1 MNNYDLYH
9 SSWTPPYCPSP
20 KCKHHGGLREGWKFK
35 RMGSFFR
42 KAEPHRIRR
51 FQCLVCGVTFSSQTF
66 SATYW
71 LKRPDILPKLM
82 TKTVGCMCNRQIAD
96 DLKVSPPTIDRQL
109 NRLGRHCLLFHA
121 MMTKDMAPPREV
133 VIDGFESFELSQYH
147 PFHLH
152 LAADKATSFF
162 LWFTDSELRRK
173 GQMTAR
179 QKEVRAQK
187 EMIFGRPDPQAVRKD
202 MGELLEVV
210 ASRAGEIIIYSD
222 AHKSYPLAMRGLT
235 CRIRHVVT
243 SSKAYRDCLNRMFEI
258 NLLDLLV
265 RHGSGNHKRETIA
278 YSKRRQCAAMRLAI
292 FLVWRNY
299 VRLRRVRRCSE
310 SPAMLL
316 GLCSSRL
323 TVDEV
328 LSRRLFVYLVDL
340 QGRWR
345 EYYWSA
351 VETRGLKVNRRHDL
365 KRAV

>member
-82 TKTVGCMCNRQIAD
+82 TKTVGCMCNRQ
-96 DLKVSPPTIDRQL
+96 L
-109 NRLGRHCLLFHA
+109 
-121 MMTKDMAPPREV
+121 
-133 VIDGFESFELSQYH
+133 
-147 PFHLH
+147 
-152 LAADKATSFF
+152 
-162 LWFTDSELRRK
+162 
-173 GQMTAR
+173 
-179 QKEVRAQK
+179 
-187 EMIFGRPDPQAVRKD
+187 
-202 MGELLEVV
+202 
-210 ASRAGEIIIYSD
+210 
-222 AHKSYPLAMRGLT
+222 
-235 CRIRHVVT
+235 
-243 SSKAYRDCLNRMFEI
+243 